1 LRPQACNFLN
11 GKLEYEVGREPA
23 EVSSHLLIEPLSGD
37 AIERCE
43 VHIEHHFLAADEEY
57 AAGDGVNRD

>member
-1 LRPQACNFLN
+1 LN
-11 GKLEYEVGREPA
+11 GKLEYKVGRESV
-23 EVSSHLLIEPLSGD
+23 EVSSHLLIEPLGGD

-43 VHIEHHFLAADEEY
+43 VRIEHHFLAADDEY